1 MRFIADGPSIPDE
14 LLISRDIGD
23 VIFFCGAGVS
33 QANAGLPN
41 FEGLGRDVLR
51 LLGAAQDSPARK
63 LLDKALEMGRMA
75 GVGGLLATD
84 RVFGLL
90 EREFEVADVRAAVAE
105 AIRPPVGYTLNA
117 HRIWISRLHAPE
129 LRGWSPQTS
138 IFCSRNAIPPCRVQ
152 VRLCFLIRETIAI
165 SAASSIFT
173 GG

>member
-1 MRFIADGPSIPDE
+1 MRFIANGPSIPDE
-14 LLISRDIGD
+14 LLVSRDMGD

-33 QANAGLPN
+33 QANAHLPN

-51 LLGAAQDSPARK
+51 LLGAAQHSPARM

-105 AIRPPVGYTLNA
+105 AIKPPV
-117 HRIWISRLHAPE
+117 RSRVE
-129 LRGWSPQTS
+129 CTS
-138 IFCSRNAIPPCRVQ
+138 DHVGPRDFASRNYTPRYHKLRSAFRGM
-152 VRLCFLIRETIAI
+152 RSI
-165 SAASSIFT
+165 SSLFRPTST
-173 GG
+173 PRPEK